1 MYEAPNS
8 PTVFNISVSLT
19 LTNEHEVMGVNNM
32 YQLSIAEEQFQT
44 KLRKKFMEKGVILQ
58 NPETIYF
65 SYDTKVESNVKIG
78 PNNVFGK
85 SVIIKNNVSVSAS
98 NDIENTVI
106 NNFLSNQKI
115 NLS

>member
-1 MYEAPNS
+1 MLTDIFKIANRE
-8 PTVFNISVSLT
+8 NISVSLT

-58 NPETIYF
+58 NPETIHF

-85 SVIIKNNVSVSAS
+85 SVVIKKMFLLEQAMILRILLLII
-98 NDIENTVI
+98 
-106 NNFLSNQKI
+106 FLQ
-115 NLS
+115 LDLL